1 MHRVRPGASRTSVCY
16 VDGGAEIEKKGFC
29 RDFGGWQA
37 RSEVQ
42 VKCGKI
48 IIILKSGFCF
58 APSDEPQ
65 IQNNIKKPQAKNRG
79 FACAQTWLRR
89 LRLKQRSITIYNDP
103 DLGQGLS
110 RVRGRMCHRF
120 GAGFVQDLGQD
131 LFRIW
136 DRICPGIGA
145 GFVLNLGQELPG
157 FGAGFAPYLGQD
169 SSLIWGRVCPGL

>member
-1 MHRVRPGASRTSVCY
+1 LHRVRPGASRTSVCY
-16 VDGGAEIEKKGFC
+16 VDGGAEIEKMGFC

-58 APSDEPQ
+58 APSDEPK
-65 IQNNIKKPQAKNRG
+65 IQNNIKKPQTKNRG

-103 DLGQGLS
+103 DLGQDLS
-110 RVRGRMCHRF
+110 RIWGRICSGF
-120 GAGFVQDLGQD
+120 GAGFVPDLGQD
-131 LFRIW
+131 LSQIW
-136 DRICPGIGA
+136 GRICPGIRA
-145 GFVLNLGQELPG
+145 GC
-157 FGAGFAPYLGQD
+157 APDLGQD
-169 SSLIWGRVCPGL
+169 LSRILGRNCLSFGA